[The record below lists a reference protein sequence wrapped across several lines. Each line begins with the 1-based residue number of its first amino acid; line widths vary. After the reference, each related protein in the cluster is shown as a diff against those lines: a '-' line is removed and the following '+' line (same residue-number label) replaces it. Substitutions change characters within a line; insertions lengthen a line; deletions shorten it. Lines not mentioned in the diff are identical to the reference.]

1 MVKPTFKCTEN
12 DLDFNTKHILFQIK
26 ECSTA
31 FCICDQLVTQVHK
44 IICIE
49 SLPGRLDPN

>member
-31 FCICDQLVTQVHK
+31 FCIRDQLVTQVHK